1 MTGSSNNT
9 VRMRWLTF
17 FGVEHFE
24 GGKGGEG
31 GVYPFHR
38 LYHLSLGRF
47 EKMSKQS
54 NRHLILITTHKLKKE
69 EIYNV

>member
-1 MTGSSNNT
+1 MTEPSKNIGR
-9 VRMRWLTF
+9 VQWLTF

-38 LYHLSLGRF
+38 LYHLSSTGSG
-47 EKMSKQS
+47 KCHSK
-54 NRHLILITTHKLKKE
+54 NDRRLILITTNKLKKK
-69 EIYNV
+69 EI

>member
-1 MTGSSNNT
+1 MTEPSKNIGR
-9 VRMRWLTF
+9 VQWLTF

-38 LYHLSLGRF
+38 LYHLSIDRF
-47 EKMSKQS
+47 GKMSQQPAG
-54 NRHLILITTHKLKKE
+54 
-69 EIYNV
+69 V